1 MREFAFIANLLIILH
16 IFSYTHDV
24 FAWNDKVTH
33 ADISEYAAQSS
44 VLDKSKGDY
53 LSNLGFTGGL
63 DETFKWKSEKTVKKW
78 LREGAILE
86 DSGNYWEA
94 IVNDA
99 RYNNHFHDPLKA
111 WSSAGLTDLVPFST
125 ESAIIWA
132 QDGNY
137 QSSFPEG
144 DWSWNKMR
152 EYYYIALTGRD
163 LTGTEVAL
171 AKEDRDVY
179 FAKTFRGLGHQMH
192 LIEDITQPDHVR
204 NDSHIVD
211 SLLER
216 NLYGSYY
223 LEAWASKNP
232 TVINSLAA
240 NPVLPSVSFDTSHDG
255 LVPITQLIDT
265 DQYDGSSPSTSL
277 SQGLAEYTNANFFG
291 DDTIFAAERYSA
303 GDEHYFSYPKRSS
316 TDLDA
321 YISGTKLPETIID
334 EDGNEYTNTWISKV
348 ADGETIDH
356 FITSSYLTDLTYAI
370 FGEGSLYYS
379 TFYRDEKCH
388 EDYAT
393 QLIPKAV
400 GYSAGLLNYFFRGE
414 LEVVK
419 NTYSDSIT
427 ITNNSSEDMDGTFT
441 LYYDAADDARKPV
454 SDGSWS
460 LVLESGSTSDELSFT
475 EPTDLGEDERYILV
489 FEGTLGSESHAV
501 AGKIGFC
508 SEEFKLIVHDVAKDD
523 YFGYSVAISGDVAIV
538 GSPYDDNV
546 GVDSGSAY
554 VFARNG
560 ERWEQQAK
568 LTASDA
574 AIYDNFGYSVAIS
587 GDVAIVGSLYDEN
600 DAGYWSGSAYIFVRN
615 GDIWEEKKKLTASDA
630 TEDEEKLFGWSV
642 AISGDVAIVGA
653 IEDSDFGNNSG
664 SAYVFILKG
673 DTWEDE
679 QKLTASNAAAHNY
692 FGWSVG
698 ISGDVAI
705 VGTWLA
711 NSAYVFTHNG
721 VTWEE
726 QAKLTASDVA
736 RGDWFGYSVGISG
749 DVAIV
754 GSLLDDDAGNSSG
767 SAYVFVRNGDTWEE
781 KKKLTASD
789 AAAGDNF
796 GDSVAISGDTAIV
809 GSPYDDNAESNSGSA
824 YIFVRN
830 GNTWEEKKKLTS
842 SDTASGDSFG
852 YSVAISG
859 DVAIVG
865 SPYDDDAGTNSGS
878 AYIKYYNGCSQE
890 ILAQLSHKQ
899 N

>member
-1 MREFAFIANLLIILH
+1 
-16 IFSYTHDV
+16 
-24 FAWNDKVTH
+24 
-33 ADISEYAAQSS
+33 
-44 VLDKSKGDY
+44 
-53 LSNLGFTGGL
+53 
-63 DETFKWKSEKTVKKW
+63 
-78 LREGAILE
+78 
-86 DSGNYWEA
+86 
-94 IVNDA
+94 
-99 RYNNHFHDPLKA
+99 
-111 WSSAGLTDLVPFST
+111 
-125 ESAIIWA
+125 
-132 QDGNY
+132 
-137 QSSFPEG
+137 
-144 DWSWNKMR
+144 MR

-265 DQYDGSSPSTSL
+265 DQYDGSSQSISL
-277 SQGLAEYTNANFFG
+277 SQGLAEYTNANFFS
-291 DDTIFAAERYSA
+291 DDTIFAAEIYSA
-303 GDEHYFSYPKRSS
+303 GDDHYFTYPKRSS

-356 FITSSYLTDLTYAI
+356 FIASGYLTDLTYYI

-754 GSLLDDDAGNSSG
+754 GSPLDDDSGNSSG

-796 GDSVAISGDTAIV
+796 GDSVAINGDTAIV

-830 GNTWEEKKKLTS
+830 GDTWEEKKKLTA
-842 SDTASGDSFG
+842 SDAAASDYFG

-859 DVAIVG
+859 DA
-865 SPYDDDAGTNSGS
+865 
-878 AYIKYYNGCSQE
+878 
-890 ILAQLSHKQ
+890 
-899 N
+899 

>member
-1 MREFAFIANLLIILH
+1 MKKFVFIANLLIILH
-16 IFSYTHDV
+16 IFCYTQDV

-33 ADISEYAAQSS
+33 ADMSEYAAQNS

-53 LSNLGFTGGL
+53 LSNLGFNGGL
-63 DETFKWKSEKTVKKW
+63 DETFKWSSEKTVKKW

-86 DSGNYWEA
+86 DSGNYWDA
-94 IVNDA
+94 VVNDA

-111 WSSAGLTDLVPFST
+111 WSSAGLTDLLPFST

-132 QDGNY
+132 QDENY

-144 DWSWNKMR
+144 DWSWKKMR

-163 LTGTEVAL
+163 LTGTEIAL
-171 AKEDRDVY
+171 AKEDRDAC
-179 FAKTFRGLGHQMH
+179 FAQTFRGLGHHH
-192 LIEDITQPDHVR
+192 LIEDIAQPDHVR

-211 SLLER
+211 SLFEN

-223 LEAWASKNP
+223 LEAWAAKKFPKIEDLKAFAPNP
-232 TVINSLAA
+232 I
-240 NPVLPSVSFDTSHDG
+240 LPSVSFDTSHDG

-265 DQYDGSSPSTSL
+265 DQYNGSSPSTSL
-277 SQGLAEYTNANFFG
+277 SQGLAEYTNANFFS

-303 GDEHYFSYPKRSS
+303 GDEHYFPYPKRSS

-356 FITSSYLTDLTYAI
+356 FIASGYLTDLTYYI

-508 SEEFKLIVHDVAKDD
+508 SEEFKLAAHDVAKDD

-587 GDVAIVGSLYDEN
+587 GDVAIVGSPYDEN

-673 DTWEDE
+673 DT
-679 QKLTASNAAAHNY
+679 
-692 FGWSVG
+692 
-698 ISGDVAI
+698 
-705 VGTWLA
+705 
-711 NSAYVFTHNG
+711 
-721 VTWEE
+721 
-726 QAKLTASDVA
+726 
-736 RGDWFGYSVGISG
+736 
-749 DVAIV
+749 
-754 GSLLDDDAGNSSG
+754 
-767 SAYVFVRNGDTWEE
+767 
-781 KKKLTASD
+781 
-789 AAAGDNF
+789 
-796 GDSVAISGDTAIV
+796 
-809 GSPYDDNAESNSGSA
+809 
-824 YIFVRN
+824 
-830 GNTWEEKKKLTS
+830 
-842 SDTASGDSFG
+842 
-852 YSVAISG
+852 
-859 DVAIVG
+859 
-865 SPYDDDAGTNSGS
+865 
-878 AYIKYYNGCSQE
+878 C
-890 ILAQLSHKQ
+890 
-899 N
+899 